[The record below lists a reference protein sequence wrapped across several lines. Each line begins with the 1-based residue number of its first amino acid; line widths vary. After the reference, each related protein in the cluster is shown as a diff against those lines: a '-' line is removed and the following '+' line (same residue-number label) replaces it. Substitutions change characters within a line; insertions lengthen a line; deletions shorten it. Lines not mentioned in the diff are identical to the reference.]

1 MENRR
6 LSSIPLPS
14 DMELLGD
21 GESHQDAICDMLTG
35 AKAFADFMQP
45 DLAFLARYMKAYRA
59 RAGNTIFREGDDNSY
74 LCVLIEGRVC
84 AYKENSNGEIKLLTV
99 ITPGRIFGEIS
110 VIDNLPHSASLVA
123 ESDATLVLM
132 SREGFRQCIENNSI
146 LGVRLLSLIANMLC
160 TRLRSS
166 SGQLIDYIDI

>member
-21 GESHQDAICDMLTG
+21 GESCQDAICGMLNGT
-35 AKAFADFMQP
+35 KAFEGFSQTE
-45 DLAFLARYMKAYRA
+45 LAFLARYMKAYRA
-59 RAGNTIFREGDDNSY
+59 HAGQTIFREGDDNSY
-74 LCVLIEGRVC
+74 LCVLVEGRVC
-84 AYKENSNGEIKLLTV
+84 VYKEDSNAEIKLLTV

-110 VIDNLPHSASLVA
+110 VIDNLPHSASLIA
-123 ESDATLVLM
+123 KSDATLVLM
-132 SREGFRQCIENNSI
+132 SRESFRQCIENNSI
-146 LGVRLLSLIANMLC
+146 LGVRLLSLIAHMLC

-166 SGQLIDYIDI
+166 SGQLVDYIGI